1 MDEEQRVRAERR
13 NEISAFNWEGMEQN
27 DEPSFKIGFEL
38 DLDVGTLDVYK
49 NDRRLGTLRSGLVG
63 EYCWVV
69 ATSPGEYAPVD
80 VTISR

>member
-13 NEISAFNWEGMEQN
+13 NEISAFRWEGMEQN

-63 EYCWVV
+63 EYCWAVSLTGGPILSV
-69 ATSPGEYAPVD
+69 SIG
-80 VTISR
+80 R